1 MIRAESLHFLGRS
14 EKNHAL
20 ATYMGTTFVQKLNH
34 R

>member
-14 EKNHAL
+14 EKNHAT
-20 ATYMGTTFVQKLNH
+20 ATNVGTTLVKNLNH